1 MKGRNRLSHTLE
13 QTRNNKPMWFFEHN
27 YVYFR
32 ELFPEIIELYSGALI
47 YRDEL
52 KLVKMQCIEVS
63 RYTTLVS
70 LELTF
75 TACPQITPINMNV
88 RLYHDAQ
95 LADVVSY
102 QNITPLVAPYFSADK
117 NSAENH
123 KRQANILLYEIL
135 SGCAKSGQ
143 DKLEPVEQLS

>member
-1 MKGRNRLSHTLE
+1 
-13 QTRNNKPMWFFEHN
+13 MWFFEHN
-27 YVYFR
+27 YVFFR
-32 ELFPEIIELYSGALI
+32 ELFPEIIELYSGTLV
-47 YRDEL
+47 YRDKL
-52 KLVKMQCIEVS
+52 KLVKLKCLEVS

-70 LELTF
+70 LDLTF
-75 TACPQITPINMNV
+75 TACPQITPINMDV

-102 QNITPLVAPYFSADK
+102 QNITPLVAPYFTTDK

-135 SGCAKSGQ
+135 SGCAKSGCI
-143 DKLEPVEQLS
+143 KSESMETA